1 MLLKYKK
8 LKILTRIQSI
18 ILLLFLCSCSSNK
31 DIEAEYI
38 ERGLNAIYKSALL
51 KLAEDDFKQATIEFD
66 EVERQHPYS
75 NWAKKAIIM
84 SSYSSY
90 KSKDY
95 IKTEANLK
103 RFLNLYPASEF
114 APYAQYLLG
123 INYFDEIIEINR
135 DQTAVKK
142 ALEVFKLI
150 MDRYP
155 NSNYAKDAY
164 FKIIYLE
171 NNLAA
176 KELDVAM
183 TYFSLKKYIA
193 ATKRFNRIINSYQTT
208 TYVPEVLHRL
218 VEVYLILGIKEEAIV
233 NARVLGY
240 NYPNSKWYK
249 LSYQLLKKNKILIQ
263 KN

>member
-8 LKILTRIQSI
+8 LKILTKVQCIL
-18 ILLLFLCSCSSNK
+18 LLLFLISCSNK
-31 DIEAEYI
+31 KNIEAEYV
-38 ERGLNAIYKSALL
+38 ERDLNTIYNSALL
-51 KLAEDDFKQATIEFD
+51 KLAEDNFKLAAIEFD

-95 IKTEANLK
+95 IKAEANLK
-103 RFLNLYPASEF
+103 RFLSLYPASEF

-123 INYFDEIIEINR
+123 INYFDEIIDINR
-135 DQTAVKK
+135 DQTAVNK

-155 NSNYAKDAY
+155 NSNYAKDSY

-183 TYFSLKKYIA
+183 TYFSLKKYIS
-193 ATKRFNRIINSYQTT
+193 ATKRFKRIINNYQTT
-208 TYVPEVLHRL
+208 TF
-218 VEVYLILGIKEEAIV
+218 A
-233 NARVLGY
+233 
-240 NYPNSKWYK
+240 
-249 LSYQLLKKNKILIQ
+249 
-263 KN
+263 

>member
-8 LKILTRIQSI
+8 LKILTKVQCIL
-18 ILLLFLCSCSSNK
+18 LLLFLISCSNK
-31 DIEAEYI
+31 KNIEAEYV
-38 ERGLNAIYKSALL
+38 ERDLNTIYNSALL
-51 KLAEDDFKQATIEFD
+51 KLAEDNFKLAAIEFD

-95 IKTEANLK
+95 IKAEANLK
-103 RFLNLYPASEF
+103 RFLSLYPASEF

-123 INYFDEIIEINR
+123 INYFDEIIDINR
-135 DQTAVKK
+135 DQTAVNK

-155 NSNYAKDAY
+155 NSNYAKDSY

-183 TYFSLKKYIA
+183 TYFSLKKYIS
-193 ATKRFNRIINSYQTT
+193 ATKRFKRIINNYQTT
-208 TYVPEVLHRL
+208 TFVPEALHRL
-218 VEVYLILGIKEEAIV
+218 VEVYLILGVKEEAIV

-240 NYPNSKWYK
+240 NYPDSKWYK

>member
-8 LKILTRIQSI
+8 LKFLIKIQSI
-18 ILLLFLCSCSSNK
+18 LLLLFLFSCSSNK
-31 DIEAEYI
+31 DIEPEYV
-38 ERGLNAIYKSALL
+38 ERSLNNIYTGALY
-51 KLAEDDFKQATIEFD
+51 KLVENDYKQAATEFD

-95 IKTEANLK
+95 IKAEANLK
-103 RFLNLYPASEF
+103 RFLNLYPASDF
-114 APYAQYLLG
+114 AAYAQYLLG
-123 INYFDEIIEINR
+123 INYFDQIININR
-135 DQTAVKK
+135 DQTAVIK
-142 ALEVFKLI
+142 ALDIFKLI

-193 ATKRFNRIINSYQTT
+193 STKRFKRIINDYQTT
-208 TYVPEVLHRL
+208 TYVPEALHRL
-218 VEVYLILGIKEEAIV
+218 VEVYLILGVKEEAIV

-240 NYPNSKWYK
+240 NFPNSKWYK
-249 LSYQLLKKNKILIQ
+249 LSYKLLKKNNILI
-263 KN
+263 KKY